1 MVERR
6 PWLDILAHVILLC
19 GVAMVAFPL
28 YVTFVASTQTAQ
40 EVAQAPMSL
49 IPGPHFVDNYMQ
61 ALFGGSSGGSSGAP
75 VGRMMYVSLIMA
87 LVIPSARSR
96 SRCCRPLRSCISASP
111 AACSFSG

>member
-40 EVAQAPMSL
+40 EVASAPMSL
-49 IPGPHFVDNYMQ
+49 LL
-61 ALFGGSSGGSSGAP
+61 ASTSSTTTC
-75 VGRMMYVSLIMA
+75 RRC
-87 LVIPSARSR
+87 SAAR
-96 SRCCRPLRSCISASP
+96 P
-111 AACSFSG
+111 AAPPARRWAA

>member
-40 EVAQAPMSL
+40 EVA
-49 IPGPHFVDNYMQ
+49 
-61 ALFGGSSGGSSGAP
+61 
-75 VGRMMYVSLIMA
+75 
-87 LVIPSARSR
+87 SARSDTKVAEVTVASAQAQLDQAQAVARRQALRQPALSR
-96 SRCCRPLRSCISASP
+96 SRGAENYNAPHRCATVASKRQ
-111 AACSFSG
+111 AA

>member
-40 EVAQAPMSL
+40 EVASAPMSL
-49 IPGPHFVDNYMQ
+49 LPGKHFVDNTC
-61 ALFGGSSGGSSGAP
+61 
-75 VGRMMYVSLIMA
+75 RRC
-87 LVIPSARSR
+87 SAAR
-96 SRCCRPLRSCISASP
+96 P
-111 AACSFSG
+111 AAPPARRWAA